1 MSPIDPSKLS
11 LDYLLNNKV
20 ITILSWDYVLENGA
34 EFDCEEICWDYTWGD
49 FKCNPDGSYYS
60 GLLYEF
66 YSNGTLA
73 YYSFHKNGLRDGV
86 DVCYYLSGE
95 LQSYRVYDKGRLAG
109 KSYEWYENGM
119 IKEYIDCDH
128 NKRILFDRQ
137 GKIIK

>member
-66 YSNGTLA
+66 YSNGPLA
-73 YYSFHKNGLRDGV
+73 YYSFHKNGLQDGPEV
-86 DVCYYLSGE
+86 DFYPSGA
-95 LQSYRVYDKGRLAG
+95 LQSYRVYDKRRMIG